1 MKCGG
6 ETQVIP
12 HLNYFC
18 QEQGWVS
25 AHVSQH
31 SLLLCISQY
40 VLTLHKN
47 WNTVCNLHGKGSKL
61 KSSEVE
67 QKHSISQH
75 QTLKASTSTQNGW
88 PHRHTAKLTQAGPKG
103 EKKSSRRLALRLNC
117 TIFQHLQFLEA
128 YI

>member
-6 ETQVIP
+6 GEKSLVIP
-12 HLNYFC
+12 HLNCFC
-18 QEQGWVS
+18 QDLGWVS

-40 VLTLHKN
+40 VLILHKN

-88 PHRHTAKLTQAGPKG
+88 PHRHTAKLTQAGPRG
-103 EKKSSRRLALRLNC
+103 EKN
-117 TIFQHLQFLEA
+117 HLEH
-128 YI
+128 